1 MPLHIYLPHISPQ
14 GLEKVEIA
22 LAWDEGV
29 KLNPRLK
36 AARRALEI
44 EGESSFLVLGNA
56 KMLETQGRRIIHL
69 EIGEPDFT
77 TPANIREAA
86 IRALKEG
93 ETHYT
98 PTPGML
104 ELRRAIAE
112 KTAQDFG
119 VEVCFENVS
128 VTLGSK
134 EAIFAA
140 LASIVEE
147 GDEVIYPNPGYQAY
161 ASGVM
166 FFGGKPVPVRLR
178 EEDEFRMTPDEVNRL
193 VSDRTKAIIINSP
206 QNPTGAV
213 LSRDDVKGIVEIAKD
228 AGAYVISDEIYRYII
243 YDGLKHY
250 SPLQFDENL
259 ENTIVVDGF
268 SKYYAMTGWRLGY
281 VITPEHLTA
290 PLQLVLNLVTA
301 CPSSFIQIGGLEA
314 LRNGSNAVREMVEQY
329 AIRRGV
335 VIEEVSKMSGVHM
348 VRPRGA
354 FYGFL
359 NVKEIIG
366 RAGINSLKLASILL
380 EKYGVAVL
388 HGSAMG
394 SFGEGYVRIS
404 YANSVENIRN
414 GLRIMSKAFNE
425 IAGF

>member
-1 MPLHIYLPHISPQ
+1 M
-14 GLEKVEIA
+14 K
-22 LAWDEGV
+22 
-29 KLNPRLK
+29 PRLN
-36 AARRALEI
+36 AARRALNI
-44 EGESSFLVLGNA
+44 QGESSFIVLGNA

-69 EIGEPDFT
+69 EIGEPDFV

-86 IRALKEG
+86 IKALKDG
-93 ETHYT
+93 NTHYT

-104 ELRRAIAE
+104 ELRKAIAD
-112 KTAQDFG
+112 KTANDLG

-147 GDEVIYPNPGYQAY
+147 GDEVLYPNPGYPAY
-161 ASGVM
+161 ESGVR

-178 EEDEFRMTPDEVNRL
+178 EEDEFRMTPEEVNQL

-206 QNPTGAV
+206 ENPTGAV
-213 LSRDDVKGIVEIAKD
+213 LSKDDVKGIVEIAKD
-228 AGAYVISDEIYRYII
+228 AGAYVVSDEVYRYII

-250 SPLQFDENL
+250 SPIQFDENL

-281 VITPEHLTA
+281 VITPKHLTE
-290 PLQLVLNLVTA
+290 PLQLVLNLITA
-301 CPSSFIQIGGLEA
+301 CPSSFIQVGGIEA
-314 LRNGSNAVREMVEQY
+314 LRNGSSAVKRMVEQY
-329 AIRRGV
+329 AARREI
-335 VIEEVSKMSGVHM
+335 VIEEVSKMNGVHM

-354 FYGFL
+354 FYGFI
-359 NVKEIIG
+359 NVKEIIN
-366 RAGINSLKLASILL
+366 RANINSLKLASILL

-414 GLRIMSKAFNE
+414 GLRIMSKAFNK

>member
-1 MPLHIYLPHISPQ
+1 MYPYRIFFLIR
-14 GLEKVEIA
+14 LEKVEI
-22 LAWDEGV
+22 LPPWEDGV
-29 KLNPRLK
+29 KLKPRLN
-36 AARRALEI
+36 AARRALNI
-44 EGESSFLVLGNA
+44 QGESSFIVLGNA

-69 EIGEPDFT
+69 EIGEPDFV

-86 IRALKEG
+86 IRALKDG
-93 ETHYT
+93 NTHYT

-104 ELRRAIAE
+104 ELRKAIAD
-112 KTAQDFG
+112 KTANDLG

-147 GDEVIYPNPGYQAY
+147 GDEVLYPNPGYPAY
-161 ASGVM
+161 ESGVR

-178 EEDEFRMTPDEVNRL
+178 EEDEFRMTPEEVNQL

-206 QNPTGAV
+206 ENPTGAV
-213 LSRDDVKGIVEIAKD
+213 LSKDDVKGIVEIAKD
-228 AGAYVISDEIYRYII
+228 AGAYVVSDEVYRYII

-250 SPLQFDENL
+250 SPIQFDENL

-281 VITPEHLTA
+281 VITPKHLTE
-290 PLQLVLNLVTA
+290 PLQLVLNLITA
-301 CPSSFIQIGGLEA
+301 CPSSFIQVGGIEA
-314 LRNGSNAVREMVEQY
+314 LRNGSSAVKRMVEQY
-329 AIRRGV
+329 AARREI
-335 VIEEVSKMSGVHM
+335 VIEEVSKMNGVHM

-354 FYGFL
+354 FYGFI
-359 NVKEIIG
+359 NVKEIIN
-366 RAGINSLKLASILL
+366 RANINSLKLASILL

>member
-1 MPLHIYLPHISPQ
+1 M
-14 GLEKVEIA
+14 K
-22 LAWDEGV
+22 
-29 KLNPRLK
+29 PRLN
-36 AARRALEI
+36 AARRALNI
-44 EGESSFLVLGNA
+44 QGESSFIVLGNA

-69 EIGEPDFT
+69 EIGEPDFV

-86 IRALKEG
+86 IRALKDG
-93 ETHYT
+93 NTHYT

-104 ELRRAIAE
+104 ELRKAIAD
-112 KTAQDFG
+112 KTANDLG

-147 GDEVIYPNPGYQAY
+147 GDEVLYPNPGYPAY
-161 ASGVM
+161 ESGVR

-178 EEDEFRMTPDEVNRL
+178 EEDEFRMTPEEVNQL

-206 QNPTGAV
+206 ENPTGAV
-213 LSRDDVKGIVEIAKD
+213 LSKDDVKGIVEIAKD
-228 AGAYVISDEIYRYII
+228 AGAYVVSDEVYRYIV

-250 SPLQFDENL
+250 SPIQFDENL

-281 VITPEHLTA
+281 VITPKHLTE
-290 PLQLVLNLVTA
+290 PLQLVLNLITA
-301 CPSSFIQIGGLEA
+301 CPSSFIQVGGIEA
-314 LRNGSNAVREMVEQY
+314 LRNGSSAVKRMVEQY
-329 AIRRGV
+329 AARREI
-335 VIEEVSKMSGVHM
+335 VIEEVSKMNGVHM

-354 FYGFL
+354 FYGFI
-359 NVKEIIG
+359 NVKEIIN
-366 RAGINSLKLASILL
+366 RANINSLKLASILL

>member
-1 MPLHIYLPHISPQ
+1 L
-14 GLEKVEIA
+14 K
-22 LAWDEGV
+22 
-29 KLNPRLK
+29 PRLN
-36 AARRALEI
+36 AARRALNI
-44 EGESSFLVLGNA
+44 QGESSFIVLGNA

-69 EIGEPDFT
+69 EIGEPDFV

-86 IRALKEG
+86 IKALKDG
-93 ETHYT
+93 NTHYT

-104 ELRRAIAE
+104 ELRKAIAD
-112 KTAQDFG
+112 KTANDLG

-147 GDEVIYPNPGYQAY
+147 GDEVLYPNPGYPAY
-161 ASGVM
+161 ESGVR

-178 EEDEFRMTPDEVNRL
+178 EEDEFRMTPEEVNQL

-206 QNPTGAV
+206 ENPTGAV
-213 LSRDDVKGIVEIAKD
+213 LSKDDVKGIVEIAKD
-228 AGAYVISDEIYRYII
+228 AGAYVVSDEVYRYII

-250 SPLQFDENL
+250 SPIQFDENL

-281 VITPEHLTA
+281 VITPKHLTE
-290 PLQLVLNLVTA
+290 PLQLVLNLITA
-301 CPSSFIQIGGLEA
+301 CPSSFIQVGGIEA
-314 LRNGSNAVREMVEQY
+314 LRNGSSAVKRMVEQY
-329 AIRRGV
+329 AARREI
-335 VIEEVSKMSGVHM
+335 VIEEVSKMNGVHM

-354 FYGFL
+354 FYGFI
-359 NVKEIIG
+359 NVKEIIN
-366 RAGINSLKLASILL
+366 RANINSLKLASILL

-414 GLRIMSKAFNE
+414 GLRIMSKAFNK

>member
-1 MPLHIYLPHISPQ
+1 M
-14 GLEKVEIA
+14 
-22 LAWDEGV
+22 
-29 KLNPRLK
+29 NPRLK

-98 PTPGML
+98 PTPGIL

-161 ASGVM
+161 AGGVM

-301 CPSSFIQIGGLEA
+301 CPSSFIQIGGVEA

>member
-1 MPLHIYLPHISPQ
+1 VYPYRIFFLIR
-14 GLEKVEIA
+14 LEKVEIA
-22 LAWDEGV
+22 PPWEDSV
-29 KLNPRLK
+29 KLKPRLN
-36 AARRALEI
+36 AARRALNI
-44 EGESSFLVLGNA
+44 QGESSFIVLGNA

-69 EIGEPDFT
+69 EIGEPDFV

-86 IRALKEG
+86 IRALKDG
-93 ETHYT
+93 NTHYT

-104 ELRRAIAE
+104 ELRKAIAD
-112 KTAQDFG
+112 KTANDLG

-147 GDEVIYPNPGYQAY
+147 GDEVLYPNPGYPAY
-161 ASGVM
+161 ESGVR

-178 EEDEFRMTPDEVNRL
+178 EEDEFRMTPEEVNQL

-206 QNPTGAV
+206 ENPTGAV
-213 LSRDDVKGIVEIAKD
+213 LSKDDVKGIVEIAKD
-228 AGAYVISDEIYRYII
+228 AGAYVVSDEVYRYII

-250 SPLQFDENL
+250 SPIQFDENL

-281 VITPEHLTA
+281 VITPKHLTE
-290 PLQLVLNLVTA
+290 PLQLVLNLITA
-301 CPSSFIQIGGLEA
+301 CPSSFIQVGGIEA
-314 LRNGSNAVREMVEQY
+314 LRNGSSAVKRMVEQY
-329 AIRRGV
+329 AARREI
-335 VIEEVSKMSGVHM
+335 VIEEVSKMNGVHM

-354 FYGFL
+354 FYGFI
-359 NVKEIIG
+359 NVKEIIN
-366 RAGINSLKLASILL
+366 RANINSLKLASILL

>member
-1 MPLHIYLPHISPQ
+1 M
-14 GLEKVEIA
+14 K
-22 LAWDEGV
+22 
-29 KLNPRLK
+29 PRLN
-36 AARRALEI
+36 AARRALNI
-44 EGESSFLVLGNA
+44 QGESSFIVLGNA

-69 EIGEPDFT
+69 EIGEPDFV

-86 IRALKEG
+86 IRALKDG
-93 ETHYT
+93 NTHYT

-104 ELRRAIAE
+104 ELRKAIAD
-112 KTAQDFG
+112 KTANDLG

-147 GDEVIYPNPGYQAY
+147 GDEVLYPNPGYPAY
-161 ASGVM
+161 ESGVR

-178 EEDEFRMTPDEVNRL
+178 EEDEFRMTPEEVNQL

-206 QNPTGAV
+206 ENPTGAV
-213 LSRDDVKGIVEIAKD
+213 LSKDDVKGIVEIAKD
-228 AGAYVISDEIYRYII
+228 AGAYVVSDEVYRYII

-250 SPLQFDENL
+250 SPIQFDENL

-281 VITPEHLTA
+281 VITPKHLTE
-290 PLQLVLNLVTA
+290 PLQLVLNLITA
-301 CPSSFIQIGGLEA
+301 CPSSFIQVGGIEA
-314 LRNGSNAVREMVEQY
+314 LRNGSSAVKRMVEQY
-329 AIRRGV
+329 AARREI
-335 VIEEVSKMSGVHM
+335 VIEEVSKMNGVHM

-354 FYGFL
+354 FYGFI
-359 NVKEIIG
+359 NVKEIIN
-366 RAGINSLKLASILL
+366 RANINSLKLASILL

>member
-1 MPLHIYLPHISPQ
+1 L
-14 GLEKVEIA
+14 K
-22 LAWDEGV
+22 
-29 KLNPRLK
+29 PRLN
-36 AARRALEI
+36 AARRALNI
-44 EGESSFLVLGNA
+44 QGESSFIVLGNA

-69 EIGEPDFT
+69 EIGEPDFV

-86 IRALKEG
+86 IRALKDG
-93 ETHYT
+93 NTHYT

-104 ELRRAIAE
+104 ELRKAIAD
-112 KTAQDFG
+112 KTANDLG

-147 GDEVIYPNPGYQAY
+147 GDEVLYPNPGYPAY
-161 ASGVM
+161 ESGVR

-178 EEDEFRMTPDEVNRL
+178 EEDEFRMTPEEVNQL

-206 QNPTGAV
+206 ENPTGAV
-213 LSRDDVKGIVEIAKD
+213 LSKDDVKGIVEIAKD
-228 AGAYVISDEIYRYII
+228 AGAYVVSDEVYRYIV

-250 SPLQFDENL
+250 SPIQFDENL

-281 VITPEHLTA
+281 VITPKHLTE
-290 PLQLVLNLVTA
+290 PLQLVLNLITA
-301 CPSSFIQIGGLEA
+301 CPSSFIQVGGIEA
-314 LRNGSNAVREMVEQY
+314 LRNGSSAVKRMVEQY
-329 AIRRGV
+329 AARREI
-335 VIEEVSKMSGVHM
+335 VIEEVSKMNGVHM

-354 FYGFL
+354 FYGFI
-359 NVKEIIG
+359 NVKEIIN
-366 RAGINSLKLASILL
+366 RANINSLKLASILL